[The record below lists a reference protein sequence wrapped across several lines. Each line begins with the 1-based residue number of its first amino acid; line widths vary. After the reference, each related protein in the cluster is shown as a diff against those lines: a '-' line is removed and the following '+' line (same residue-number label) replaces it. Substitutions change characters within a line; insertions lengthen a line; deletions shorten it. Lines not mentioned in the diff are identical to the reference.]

1 MSPVLIYKMSYVGED
16 RTQGLALLLVRL
28 VLGLLMLYY
37 GLQQV
42 FGLMGGLGF
51 AASSKEF
58 ADSFSVFSYIG
69 QAAVIAQLV
78 AGVFLLAGF
87 LTRIAAL
94 VVGSLMCVAAI
105 VGARTTE
112 TLVRTVSEDPLA
124 AVGYPTA
131 LLVMSVV
138 LMLLGGGMLAVDSRL
153 FAPRARGTLA
163 KEA

>member
-1 MSPVLIYKMSYVGED
+1 MSHVLTCRMAYAADD
-16 RTQGLALLLVRL
+16 RVQGLALLLLRL

-42 FGLMGGLGF
+42 FGLMCGSGF

-58 ADSFSVFSYIG
+58 ADSFSVFGYIG
-69 QAAVIAQLV
+69 QVAIIAQLV
-78 AGVFLLAGF
+78 AGVCLLAGF
-87 LTRIAAL
+87 MTRIAAL

-105 VGARTTE
+105 VGAQTTE
-112 TLVRTVSEDPLA
+112 TLVRTTSDDPLA

-138 LMLLGGGMLAVDSRL
+138 LMLLGGGMLAIDSKL
-153 FAPRARGTLA
+153 FVPRGRGTSA

>member
-1 MSPVLIYKMSYVGED
+1 MSPVLIYRMSYVGDD
-16 RTQGLALLLVRL
+16 RVQGLALLLLRL

-42 FGLMGGLGF
+42 FGLMGGQGF
-51 AASSKEF
+51 PASSKEF
-58 ADSFSVFSYIG
+58 AESFRVFEYVG
-69 QAAVIAQLV
+69 QVAVVAQLV
-78 AGVFLLAGF
+78 AGVLLLAGF

-105 VGARTTE
+105 VGAQTTQ
-112 TLVRTVSEDPLA
+112 TLVRTTSDDPLA

-153 FAPRARGTLA
+153 FAPRGRGPSA

>member
-1 MSPVLIYKMSYVGED
+1 MSPVLIYRMSYVGED
-16 RTQGLALLLVRL
+16 RVQGLSLLLLRL

-42 FGLMGGLGF
+42 FGLMGGAGF

-58 ADSFSVFSYIG
+58 ADSFNVFVYIG
-69 QAAVIAQLV
+69 QIAIIAQLV
-78 AGVFLLAGF
+78 AGVCLLAGF
-87 LTRIAAL
+87 MTRIAAL

-105 VGARTTE
+105 VGAQTTE
-112 TLVRTVSEDPLA
+112 TLVRTTSSDPLA

-131 LLVMSVV
+131 LLVMSIV
-138 LMLLGGGMLAVDSRL
+138 LMLLGGGMMAIDSRL
-153 FAPRARGTLA
+153 FAARGRGTLA

>member
-1 MSPVLIYKMSYVGED
+1 MSHVLIYRMPYNGDD

-42 FGLMGGLGF
+42 FGLMGGQGF
-51 AASSKEF
+51 AASSREF
-58 ADSFSVFSYIG
+58 ADSFSVFEYIG
-69 QAAVIAQLV
+69 QVAVIAQLV
-78 AGVFLLAGF
+78 AGVLLLAGF

-105 VGARTTE
+105 VGAQTTE
-112 TLVRTVSEDPLA
+112 TPVRTTSNDPLA

-153 FAPRARGTLA
+153 FAARGKGPSA